1 MKKKMTIKNQKGAA
15 IVEFAIV
22 LPLLILLFIGICEF
36 GLLWYNSQVIIN
48 ASREGARAGIARA
61 ADAAKL
67 YPDPDG
73 IDYIVIKYCEDRL
86 VTFGGIGL
94 SSTTFPNGDDN
105 MNTTT
110 KPFGVD
116 FSVQVT
122 YNYNFLVPSIFHLGL
137 TKTIFGRTLMKMEQV
152 LGP

>member
-1 MKKKMTIKNQKGAA
+1 MGKKIIIKDQKGAA

-22 LPLLILLFIGICEF
+22 LPLLVLLFMGICEF
-36 GLLWYNSQVIIN
+36 GLLWYDSQVIIN
-48 ASREGARAGIARA
+48 ASREGARAGIARD
-61 ADAAKL
+61 ADATKL

-86 VTFGGIGL
+86 VTFGGTGL
-94 SSTTFPNGDDN
+94 PSTSFPLGANN
-105 MNTTT
+105 MDTTA

-122 YNYNFLVPSIFHLGL
+122 YNYNFLVPSLFHLGL
-137 TKTIFGRTLMKMEQV
+137 TKTIVGRTLMKMEQV
-152 LGP
+152 IGP